1 MPRRSSDGRS
11 PDWNILYELAAP
23 QAGYFTL
30 AEGREAGYSPELLQY
45 YVHEGRVERAGRG
58 LFRLTHFPPSDHED
72 LVVDWLW
79 SGKAGVFSHETALA
93 LENLSDALPTER
105 HMTVPSAWHRRR
117 LRTPNGLVL
126 HYDDIGRSDATWKGP
141 VPLTTPLRTVLD
153 CMRVHVEPALVQQ
166 AISQA
171 LKRGYFSKTDLQA
184 ALDALEAGALGVTE
198 R

>member
-30 AEGREAGYSPELLQY
+30 TEGREAGYSPELLQY

-105 HMTVPSAWHRRR
+105 HMTVPSAWRRRR

-126 HYDDIGRSDATWKGP
+126 HYSDIGRSDTTWKGP
-141 VPLTTPLRTVLD
+141 VPLTAPLRTVLD
-153 CMRVHVEPALVQQ
+153 CMRAHVEPALVQQ

-171 LKRGYFSKTDLQA
+171 LKRGYFSKADLQA
-184 ALDALEAGALGVTE
+184 TLDALEAGELGVSE